1 MNRNMRHF
9 AIIGVLVIIGALVM
23 DKLLIAV
30 LPLPTPSSAQAEG
43 VDFLFRLHMGLI
55 SFFFS
60 LIVVFVIYSIVVF
73 RARKG
78 DEGDGEYIHGHTTLE
93 IVWTVV
99 PLIIVIYLGFLGTKV
114 LGEVTQAQP
123 DEKVIQVTGFQW
135 GWRFE
140 YPEEGI
146 TSTTLV
152 LPKDQPI
159 RLEMQSEDVIH
170 SFFIPEFRVKQDLVP
185 GHVTTLRI
193 TPTKEGG
200 FVLRCAELCGT
211 RHAYMLA
218 DVQVLERADYD
229 AWVAEQTAQAELPPA
244 ELGAKIAQTQGCQ
257 GCHSLDGS
265 PSAGPTWKGL
275 FGREETLA
283 DGSTVVVDEE
293 YLRESI
299 LHPQAK
305 VVEGF
310 QPIMPTNYGEKLS
323 NEEINAIIEFIKTL
337 Q

>member
-1 MNRNMRHF
+1 MNKNMRHF
-9 AIIGVLVIIGALVM
+9 AIVAVLVLIGAVIM
-23 DKLLIAV
+23 NKLLISV
-30 LPLPTPSSAQAEG
+30 LPLPTPSSAQAES
-43 VDFLFRLHMGLI
+43 VDSLFRLHMALI
-55 SFFFS
+55 SLFFS
-60 LIVVFVIYSIVVF
+60 LIVVFIVYAIVIF

-78 DEGDGEYIHGHTTLE
+78 DESDGEYIHGNTTLE

-99 PLIIVIYLGFLGTKV
+99 PLVIVIYLGFLGTKA

-123 DEKVIQVTGFQW
+123 NEKVIQVTGFQW
-135 GWRFE
+135 DWRFE

-146 TSTTLV
+146 TSSTLV

-193 TPTKEGG
+193 TPTRTGG
-200 FVLRCAELCGT
+200 FVLRCAELCGLS
-211 RHAYMLA
+211 HAYMLA
-218 DVQVLERADYD
+218 DVQVLEPAEYD
-229 AWVAEQTAQAELPPA
+229 AWVAEQTAQTELPPA
-244 ELGAKIAQTQGCQ
+244 ELGAKIAETQGCQ

-283 DGSTVVVDEE
+283 DGSTVVVDED

-299 LHPQAK
+299 LDPHAK
-305 VVEGF
+305 IVEGF
-310 QPIMPTNYGEKLS
+310 QPIMPTDYGEKLS
-323 NEEINAIIEFIKTL
+323 DEEITAIIEFIKTL
-337 Q
+337 E

>member
-1 MNRNMRHF
+1 MNKNMRHF
-9 AIIGVLVIIGALVM
+9 AIVAVLVLIGAVIM
-23 DKLLIAV
+23 NKLLIAV
-30 LPLPTPSSAQAEG
+30 LPLPTPSSAQAES
-43 VDFLFRLHMGLI
+43 VDSLFRLHMALI
-55 SFFFS
+55 SLFFS
-60 LIVVFVIYSIVVF
+60 LIVVFVVYAIVIF

-78 DEGDGEYIHGHTTLE
+78 DESDGEYIHGNTTLE

-99 PLIIVIYLGFLGTKV
+99 PLAIVIYLGFLGTKA

-123 DEKVIQVTGFQW
+123 NEKVIQVTGFQW
-135 GWRFE
+135 DWRFE

-146 TSTTLV
+146 TSATLV
-152 LPKDQPI
+152 LPKGQPI

-193 TPTKEGG
+193 TPTRAGG
-200 FVLRCAELCGT
+200 FVLRCAELCGLS
-211 RHAYMLA
+211 HAYMLA
-218 DVQVLERADYD
+218 DVQVLEPAEYD
-229 AWVAEQTAQAELPPA
+229 AWVAEQTAQSELPPA
-244 ELGAKIAQTQGCQ
+244 ELGAKIAETQGCL

-275 FGREETLA
+275 FGREETLS
-283 DGSTVVVDEE
+283 DGSTVVVDED

-299 LHPQAK
+299 LDPHAK

-310 QPIMPTNYGEKLS
+310 QPIMPTDYGDKLS
-323 NEEINAIIEFIKTL
+323 DEEITALIEFIKTL
-337 Q
+337 N